1 MSSPR
6 TTIAA
11 TPRSIASRCA
21 TMLLVLGLLSAA
33 TVAPATMQAAEPLA
47 GQARGTAQR
56 IVHGKVEDKGGAGIE
71 GAVVYLKD
79 GRNASV
85 KSVIAD
91 KEGTYRFVQLAQ
103 ETDYEIWAQ
112 SNAVKSPVKS
122 ISRFDTKNDLTV
134 TLKIDK

>member
-1 MSSPR
+1 MTDPR
-6 TTIAA
+6 TSIAA
-11 TPRSIASRCA
+11 KSRWISSRRL
-21 TMLLVLGLLSAA
+21 TVLLALAVISAA
-33 TVAPATMQAAEPLA
+33 VPVSLHASEPLA

-56 IVHGKVEDKGGAGIE
+56 VVHGKVEDKGGAGID

-91 KEGTYRFVQLAQ
+91 KDGAYRFVQLAQ

-112 SNAVKSPVKS
+112 SDSVKSGVKA
-122 ISRFDTKNDLTV
+122 ISRFDTKNDLTI